1 MNLGQRFLRFMSRDN
16 EDLRQDMRHS
26 MAMIEAH
33 TEDLTRTM
41 TLDGEAIRAAIARFR
56 NVNDPEATLP
66 Q

>member
-1 MNLGQRFLRFMSRDN
+1 MNLGQRFLRFMSKDN

-41 TLDGEAIRAAIARFR
+41 TLDGDAIRAAIARFR
-56 NVNDPEATLP
+56 SVNDPEATLP